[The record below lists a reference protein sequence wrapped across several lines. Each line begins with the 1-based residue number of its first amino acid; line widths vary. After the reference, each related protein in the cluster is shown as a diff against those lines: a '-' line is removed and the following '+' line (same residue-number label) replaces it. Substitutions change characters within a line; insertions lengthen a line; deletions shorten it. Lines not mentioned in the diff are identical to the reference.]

1 VQVSM
6 RCNFRA
12 DVPSRV
18 STRGFTLA
26 EVAMSLMIVGL
37 VFGGIL
43 TAYLQSAQRAEWSG
57 HSLAA
62 QAFGLQQLE
71 QARSAVWDI
80 SATPPVNEITNLNLI
95 DWRRTNGIWTG
106 YSWGNLDVPS
116 SGDNFVRATNFVTVR
131 EVVVTATPRVT
142 VHSVH
147 VDTVW
152 EQRGARFTNSV
163 ATYYGPDL

>member
-1 VQVSM
+1 LQIPS

-12 DVPSRV
+12 TATGRNSKA
-18 STRGFTLA
+18 GFTLA
-26 EVAMSLMIVGL
+26 EVAMSLFIVGL

-43 TAYLQSAQRAEWSG
+43 TAYIQSAQRAEWSG

-71 QARSAVWDI
+71 QARSAVWDT

-95 DWRRTNGIWTG
+95 DWRRTNGLWTG

-131 EVVVTATPRVT
+131 EVVVTATPRVA

-152 EQRGARFTNSV
+152 EQRGALFTNSV